1 MKLRPN
7 MPKILANCTYI
18 SQLDKAY
25 PAKDQGNPVNI
36 QEMTHSIKTQIQQK
50 KK

>member
-1 MKLRPN
+1 
-7 MPKILANCTYI
+7 MPKILANCVNI

-25 PAKDQGNPVNI
+25 PITDHGRPVNI
-36 QEMTHSIKTQIQQK
+36 HEITHSINIQVKQK